1 MKTLVALLREMIVA
15 ELQRQG
21 AAGLIVWYDPGR
33 TLADLVERALPPG
46 VRLLRF
52 EGSYLALR
60 LALEGEDPLFRSRWV
75 VYIPVVPPPES
86 WLRDWELLGI
96 RWEVDLL
103 VLLRQQAGL
112 AVTPAL
118 AALLRDHPDNARAL
132 VARWADKPLD
142 GRPLSERTV
151 LDELLAVGCGLAAW
165 REESAVL
172 RFLVGE
178 VSQAALAARGLW
190 SLFCARL
197 AEWTGC
203 ADLPAEETALRER
216 LEAMVLL
223 TELAEATPDLAA
235 QVAGV
240 LPPPSRRSAVA
251 ALAREWRERESWRAH
266 YRQAARRVQ
275 ASYELDRCLM
285 VSAALQTVETVPVID
300 DLWRR
305 KVWRTLAPDAS
316 NLSAVAPRLLALAE
330 QRARL
335 FWAREGAASW
345 WQPMAVAL
353 RLFQGC
359 QVALTQIEP
368 LTRVADLVARYT
380 KPDGWWRLDAW
391 ALELAVLADRLN
403 EEERARLAYP
413 AWRAYG
419 EYLDRVNRRLAQAV
433 RQEGWAPDQQYF
445 WSQHVGTRPT
455 VIFLIDALRYDLAQ
469 RLASRLRLAGTA
481 DRIDVRIRA
490 LRGHLP
496 SVTDVGMSAL
506 LPQAEHG
513 LALRVERDQIR
524 VTLQNQEVGG
534 RARREAW
541 LREHLGTRG
550 ALITLDQVSREVPK
564 LERLVV
570 LSREIDTLGTFAAEI
585 HPASLL
591 DIVERLA
598 QAVLTLRD
606 QGYERFV
613 ISADHGFLFLPPGV
627 EPRSLPT
634 PAATIGKRR
643 FVIGGVGEGC
653 LVVQATEVGLKGE
666 AVLAFPSGLAV
677 FSVPGETGAFLHG
690 GLSLQECIVPVVEIE
705 APVTL
710 PKVPVVLQAPDR
722 LTSRVAVLRVRAGST
737 SQLARPRR
745 VQVEINGRRSPVVE
759 VSLTTGEQTVSL
771 PWLDFESPPP
781 AQVCIRLFDADGQQ
795 VLQEISVPVEI
806 GV

>member
-1 MKTLVALLREMIVA
+1 M
-15 ELQRQG
+15 
-21 AAGLIVWYDPGR
+21 
-33 TLADLVERALPPG
+33 
-46 VRLLRF
+46 RLLRF

-60 LALEGEDPLFRSRWV
+60 LALEGEDPLFQSRWV
-75 VYIPVVPPPES
+75 IYIPTVPPPES

-103 VLLRQQAGL
+103 ALLRQQARL

-118 AALLRDHPDNARAL
+118 AALLRNHPDNARAL
-132 VARWADKPLD
+132 VARWADAPLD
-142 GRPLSERTV
+142 GLPLSERTV
-151 LDELLAVGCGLAAW
+151 LDELRAVGCGLAAW

-223 TELAEATPDLAA
+223 TELAEATPDLTV

-240 LPPPSRRSAVA
+240 LPPPPRWSTVAV
-251 ALAREWRERESWRAH
+251 LAREWREREPWRAH

-305 KVWRTLAPDAS
+305 EVWRTLAPDAS

-330 QRARL
+330 QRAGL
-335 FWAREGAASW
+335 FWAREGVASW

-359 QVALTQIEP
+359 QVALMQVEQ
-368 LTRVADLVARYT
+368 LTRVADLIARYT
-380 KPDGWWRLDAW
+380 EPDGWWRLDAW
-391 ALELAVLADRLN
+391 ALDLAVQADRLN

-433 RQEGWAPDQQYF
+433 KQEGRAPDQQHF

-469 RLASRLRLAGTA
+469 RLASRLALADTA
-481 DRIDVRIRA
+481 DRIDVRVRA

-513 LALRVERDQIR
+513 LTLRV
-524 VTLQNQEVGG
+524 
-534 RARREAW
+534 
-541 LREHLGTRG
+541 
-550 ALITLDQVSREVPK
+550 
-564 LERLVV
+564 ERLVV
-570 LSREIDTLGTFAAEI
+570 LSRARDTLGTFAAEI
-585 HPASLL
+585 HPPSLL

-606 QGYERFV
+606 QGYGRFV
-613 ISADHGFLFLPPGV
+613 ISADHGFLFLPPEV

-677 FSVPGETGAFLHG
+677 FSAPGGIGAFLHG

-705 APVTL
+705 APATL

-759 VSLTTGEQTVSL
+759 VGLAMGEQMVTL
-771 PWLDFESPPP
+771 IWLDFDSPPP
-781 AQVCIRLFDADGQQ
+781 PQVCIRLFDADGQQ
-795 VLQEISVPVEI
+795 VLEEVPVPVEI
-806 GV
+806 GL